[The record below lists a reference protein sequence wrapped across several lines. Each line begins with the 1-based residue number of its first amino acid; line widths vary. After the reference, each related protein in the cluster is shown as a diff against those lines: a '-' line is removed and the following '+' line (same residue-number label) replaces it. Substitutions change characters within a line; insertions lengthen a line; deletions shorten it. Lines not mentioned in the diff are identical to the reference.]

1 MKKTEFEDDMT
12 FREKT
17 YFLLPI
23 WAIFHSSGSQPFPSE
38 WHGGAVCTRAP
49 QSEWR
54 GQRWDCSSTVRSISR
69 WTQADC
75 RGGGGGRLGGGWL
88 VKPLVEPRLDGARH
102 RRGNQH
108 SRPTSSEGEF
118 PQHNAKYISQISPIY
133 LKYIQGPSTGR
144 PSFCILLPA
153 FPGSTSPSCDSC
165 PLCATSRG
173 EKFLIFAEDQL
184 NLINNTRNNFKDILF
199 IPFSNSSIFNIHQHY
214 IIHNTTIN
222 QIDWSRVYVAFGP
235 WLCPL
240 QCLGAFWCLDWP
252 IKVYIYTCAIQKAWL
267 NVYPII
273 KCFTLKDDDDED
285 NGDVNDGGEDPTGRE
300 RVQNALGED
309 TSSAAVTR
317 SDKSP
322 TWF

>member
-75 RGGGGGRLGGGWL
+75 RGGGGGGRLGGGGL
-88 VKPLVEPRLDGARH
+88 VKPIVEPRLDGARH

-118 PQHNAKYISQISPIY
+118 PHNQPIRLNHAKHISQISPIY
-133 LKYIQGPSTGR
+133 LKYIQGLATGR
-144 PSFCILLPA
+144 PPFCILLPA

-165 PLCATSRG
+165 ALCATSRG
-173 EKFLIFAEDQL
+173 AEKKFLVFEEDQL
-184 NLINNTRNNFKDILF
+184 KLKRYFVHPIFQFNLY
-199 IPFSNSSIFNIHQHY
+199 NS
-214 IIHNTTIN
+214 
-222 QIDWSRVYVAFGP
+222 
-235 WLCPL
+235 
-240 QCLGAFWCLDWP
+240 
-252 IKVYIYTCAIQKAWL
+252 
-267 NVYPII
+267 
-273 KCFTLKDDDDED
+273 
-285 NGDVNDGGEDPTGRE
+285 
-300 RVQNALGED
+300 
-309 TSSAAVTR
+309 
-317 SDKSP
+317 
-322 TWF
+322 